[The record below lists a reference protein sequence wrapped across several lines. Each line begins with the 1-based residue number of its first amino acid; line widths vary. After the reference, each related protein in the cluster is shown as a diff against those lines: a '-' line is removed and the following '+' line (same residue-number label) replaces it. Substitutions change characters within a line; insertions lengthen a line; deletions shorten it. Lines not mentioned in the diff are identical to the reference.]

1 MTDSSWKFFTIAFL
15 AIVVASIILL
25 PPWSSL
31 GSSLDIEDTPLY
43 LWGVDDDRYEENL
56 STQFEQIINPDLG
69 TDSPIP
75 AFPEDDALGST
86 NSNYDVEEDIGR
98 SDEILV
104 DNSDIEGLFESV
116 GHPYWKVR
124 LDSINELGLLQ
135 DERAIPVLIESALH
149 DDNRHPRWRSS
160 QILKSVDR
168 SGSISIPRF
177 LIELGSDDH
186 VVVRNAA
193 VGLALMGDN
202 RGVKELIN
210 GLDDVEFFRRWEAV
224 FMIGLLGDTKAALP
238 LRPLLKE
245 HIEPNAQ
252 IRKEVAVAL
261 GRIGFSDDSF
271 YLLEAIRNDTDKRVR
286 EAAVNAITN
295 IGNNEVISELE
306 KLQLI
311 ENDIGVRQLIGESI
325 RSLR

>member
-1 MTDSSWKFFTIAFL
+1 MIDSSWKFFTIAFSV
-15 AIVVASIILL
+15 IVLASIILL
-25 PPWSSL
+25 PPWFPRS
-31 GSSLDIEDTPLY
+31 SSLDIEDTPLY
-43 LWGVDDDRYEENL
+43 LWGVDNDRDEENL
-56 STQFEQIINPDLG
+56 SPQVEQLLSPDLG

-75 AFPEDDALGST
+75 AFPEDDARGST
-86 NSNYDVEEDIGR
+86 NSNYDVQEDIGL
-98 SDEILV
+98 SDEILL

-124 LDSINELGLLQ
+124 LDAINELGLLQ

-160 QILKSVDR
+160 LVLKSIDR

-177 LIELGSDDH
+177 LIELRSDDH

-202 RGVKELIN
+202 GGVKELTN
-210 GLDDVEFFRRWEAV
+210 GLDDAEFFRRWEAV
-224 FMIGLLGDTKAALP
+224 FMIGLLGDIKAALP

-261 GRIGFSDDSF
+261 GRIGSSDDAF
-271 YLLEAIRNDTDKRVR
+271 YLLEAIINDTDKRVR

-295 IGNNEVISELE
+295 IGNNQVISELE
-306 KLQLI
+306 KLQLM
-311 ENDIGVRQLIGESI
+311 ENDLGMKQLIGESI